1 MKAIVW
7 MAIAAC
13 CADSTLVQA
22 QTSPDKGMVMVLDTA
37 MTMPELAPRTRRIWV
52 YLPTGYDQ
60 TKKKYPVLY
69 MHDGQNLFDARYA
82 FAGEWGIDEIS
93 DSMRSRYIVV
103 GIDNGGQKRMQE
115 YNVEDHERF
124 GKGEGEAYLQFIV
137 NQLKPFIDQ
146 RFRTKSDKKHTAI
159 AGSSMGGLI
168 SYYAGIQ
175 YPHVFGRIG
184 VFSPSFWIVRDLKS
198 SWSQAKVSKSQLWF
212 FYAGGKEGET
222 MVPLTKEVEQQIA
235 QQFKAKTYLE
245 INPDGRHQESAWRQ
259 AFPAFLSR
267 IQ

>member
-1 MKAIVW
+1 
-7 MAIAAC
+7 
-13 CADSTLVQA
+13 
-22 QTSPDKGMVMVLDTA
+22 
-37 MTMPELAPRTRRIWV
+37 
-52 YLPTGYDQ
+52 
-60 TKKKYPVLY
+60 
-69 MHDGQNLFDARYA
+69 
-82 FAGEWGIDEIS
+82 
-93 DSMRSRYIVV
+93 
-103 GIDNGGQKRMQE
+103 
-115 YNVEDHERF
+115 
-124 GKGEGEAYLQFIV
+124 
-137 NQLKPFIDQ
+137 
-146 RFRTKSDKKHTAI
+146 
-159 AGSSMGGLI
+159 MGGLI

-184 VFSPSFWIVRDLKS
+184 VFSPSFWIVRDFKS